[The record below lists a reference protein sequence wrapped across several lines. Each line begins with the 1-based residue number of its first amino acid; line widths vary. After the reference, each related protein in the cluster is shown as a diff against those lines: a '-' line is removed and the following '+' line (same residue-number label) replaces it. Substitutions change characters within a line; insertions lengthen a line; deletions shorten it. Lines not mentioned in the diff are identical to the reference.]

1 MALLARKQRDLD
13 EELRLWRELKAQ
25 YSKFPHFYINIIKL
39 LIQNKNFREA
49 NVEATA
55 LNINFPQSYYGLL
68 YLATIAFMEDDFQQA
83 CVYSEKLISIHPDIV
98 DGWSLF
104 FKSKNRYFRNF
115 QKSEVFSLNKRFHDN
130 EKILTC
136 IADEALFYDEYDIAI
151 DFLSKL
157 RCLEGCNK
165 FEYAKMKITIYSHDD
180 SHPFGHPNSQ
190 TFGQ

>member
-130 EKILTC
+130 EKILSC

-165 FEYAKMKITIYSHDD
+165 FEYAKNISSPSI
-180 SHPFGHPNSQ
+180 Q
-190 TFGQ
+190 TGI

>member
-104 FKSKNRYFRNF
+104 LNQKIVTSGTFKNLKYL
-115 QKSEVFSLNKRFHDN
+115 V
-130 EKILTC
+130 
-136 IADEALFYDEYDIAI
+136 
-151 DFLSKL
+151 
-157 RCLEGCNK
+157 
-165 FEYAKMKITIYSHDD
+165 
-180 SHPFGHPNSQ
+180 
-190 TFGQ
+190 